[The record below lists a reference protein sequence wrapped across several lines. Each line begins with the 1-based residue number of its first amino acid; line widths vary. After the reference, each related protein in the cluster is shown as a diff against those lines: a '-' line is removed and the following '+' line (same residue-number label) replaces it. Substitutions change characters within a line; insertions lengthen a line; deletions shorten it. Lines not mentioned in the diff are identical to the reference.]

1 MLAIRLSGIPR
12 PPTWLALG
20 HGAIAATGIVLLINA
35 AVNPGI
41 PAMAQVALGLIV
53 IAALGGISIFMLY
66 HLKALPLPIPMV
78 IGHGTLALTGVTL
91 LWASVL
97 AS

>member
-41 PAMAQVALGLIV
+41 PAMAQVALGLMV